1 MKDKILQY
9 LILKG
14 EATPSEIAEST
25 GFSRQYVQRKLLD
38 LLDQKQ
44 LIKIG
49 KPPLVFYQI
58 IEKPKDQTEENVD
71 EADRQ
76 FLEGQFIEIT
86 EDGRLLEGLEAFAY
100 WCQKRKVPV
109 VKTISEYR
117 QTIEKYNQFVDNDG
131 FINGTEKIKTT
142 KGIDK
147 LHLNALYYLDFYA
160 IERFGKTLM
169 GQLLHFAKQGQNKKL
184 SLRLIQLSSQKINRL
199 IQILKVD
206 AVGFIPPTIRRDVQF
221 MTMLEKNLQID
232 VPQIKLIKVKGEIV
246 VPQKA
251 LSKIED
257 RILNARRSIVTSE
270 SKKYNRILLIDDAV
284 GSGATLNETA
294 GKLKLKG
301 VATEVFGVAITGSY
315 KGFEVITEA

>member
-1 MKDKILQY
+1 MKDRVLQY
-9 LILKG
+9 LVEKG
-14 EATPSEIAEST
+14 EATPHEIAEST
-25 GFSRQYVQRKLLD
+25 GYSRQYVQRKLLD
-38 LLDQKQ
+38 LLDNTQV
-44 LIKIG
+44 IKIG
-49 KPPLVFYQI
+49 KPPLVYYQI
-58 IEKPKDQTEENVD
+58 IEKPKELVGENV
-71 EADRQ
+71 EESDRL

-86 EDGRLLEGLEAFAY
+86 EDGRLLEGVEAFTY
-100 WCQKRKVPV
+100 WCQKRKLPV
-109 VKTISEYR
+109 VKTIEEYR
-117 QTIEKYNQFVDNDG
+117 KTLEKYTQFIDKDG
-131 FINGTEKIKTT
+131 FIDGTEKIKTT
-142 KGIDK
+142 KGIET

-160 IERFGKTLM
+160 IERFGKTRM

-184 SLRLIQLSSQKINRL
+184 SLQLIQLSDQKINQL
-199 IQILKVD
+199 IRNLKVE

-221 MTMLEKNLQID
+221 MTLLEKKLQID

-270 SKKYNRILLIDDAV
+270 SKRYNRILLIDDAV

-294 GKLKLKG
+294 GKLKLRG
-301 VATEVFGVAITGSY
+301 VAKEVFGMAITGSF